1 MLSMVMLREIKDKV
15 KAGQY
20 EYSKHAVDQSIIRR
34 ISDEEVVQAI
44 SASNEII
51 EDYPDDKYGP
61 SCLVLGFTRK
71 GRPLHIQCSHP
82 SRPILKIVTVYEPD
96 GELWIDFKVRR
107 PKQEG

>member
-61 SCLVLGFTRK
+61 SCVVLGFTRK